1 MFGAGQRHRETG
13 RSILAWLGLLL
24 MAASFIWLQLLP
36 RTATFPP
43 ITQKGANEEPF
54 AVVVIDPGHG
64 GLDSGTMKAGMREKD
79 LTLDV
84 ARRAER
90 LLESR
95 GLVTLLTRTD
105 DSYVSLTARATLAN
119 EQPNCIF
126 ISIHFDEAGRSG
138 ATGIE
143 TYYAA
148 RQVSIPDRVTSWLPF
163 LQRTSLES
171 INAESQ
177 SLASFIQEEL
187 VLHTQALNRGTR
199 PQQFFVIANV
209 RHPAVLVEGGFLTN
223 KDDASKLATEI
234 YREQIAAAI
243 SDGVVRYRD
252 VLQQQCTPLVVN
264 LPGE

>member
-1 MFGAGQRHRETG
+1 MHREIG
-13 RSILAWLGLLL
+13 RSILGWLGLLL
-24 MAASFIWLQLLP
+24 MAASFVWLQLLP
-36 RTATFPP
+36 RLATFPDT
-43 ITQKGANEEPF
+43 TQKPASEQPF

-64 GLDSGTMKAGMREKD
+64 GLDSGTMKAGMVEKD

-90 LLESR
+90 LIQSR
-95 GLVTLLTRTD
+95 GLVTMLTRAD
-105 DSYVSLTARATLAN
+105 DSYISLSARATIAN

-126 ISIHFDEAGRSG
+126 ISIHFDEAGRPA

-148 RQVSIPDRVTSWLPF
+148 RQVSIPERLMSWLPF
-163 LQRTSLES
+163 LQKASLES
-171 INAESQ
+171 ASSESQ

-187 VLHTQALNRGTR
+187 VAHTQAMNRGTR

-223 KDDASKLATEI
+223 KEDVSKLATEN

-252 VLQQQCTPLVVN
+252 VLQQQRTPLVVN
-264 LPGE
+264 LPVDE

>member
-1 MFGAGQRHRETG
+1 MHRETG
-13 RSILAWLGLLL
+13 RSLLAWLGLLL
-24 MAASFIWLQLLP
+24 MAASFVWLQLLP
-36 RTATFPP
+36 QTATFSLS
-43 ITQKGANEEPF
+43 TQKPASEQTF

-64 GLDSGTMKAGMREKD
+64 GLDSGTMKGGMIEKD

-90 LLESR
+90 LLQSR
-95 GLVTLLTRTD
+95 GLATMLTRAD
-105 DSYVSLTARATLAN
+105 DSYVSLAARAAIAN

-126 ISIHFDEAGRSG
+126 VSIHFDEAGRPA
-138 ATGIE
+138 ATGVE

-148 RQVSIPDRVTSWLPF
+148 RQASIPERLMSWLPF
-163 LQRTSLES
+163 LQKAALES
-171 INAESQ
+171 ANSESQ

-187 VLHTQALNRGTR
+187 VAHTQAVNRGTK

-209 RHPAVLVEGGFLTN
+209 LHPSVLVEGGFLTN
-223 KDDASKLATEI
+223 KDEVTKLATEN

-252 VLQQQCTPLVVN
+252 VLQQQRTPLVVN
-264 LPGE
+264 LPGR

>member
-1 MFGAGQRHRETG
+1 MDRERG

-24 MAASFIWLQLLP
+24 MVASFVWLQLLP
-36 RTATFPP
+36 RRDTFPEP
-43 ITQKGANEEPF
+43 TQEPAREQPF

-64 GLDSGTMKAGMREKD
+64 GLDSGTMKAGMIEKD

-90 LLESR
+90 LLQSR
-95 GLVTLLTRTD
+95 GLVTLLTRAD
-105 DSYVSLTARATLAN
+105 DSYISLAARAAIAN

-126 ISIHFDEAGRSG
+126 ISIHFDEAGRSA

-148 RQVSIPDRVTSWLPF
+148 RQGSIPERLMSWLPF
-163 LQRTSLES
+163 LQKASLES
-171 INAESQ
+171 TNSESQ

-187 VLHTQALNRGTR
+187 VVHTQAVNRGTR
-199 PQQFFVIANV
+199 PEQFFVIANV

-223 KDDASKLATEI
+223 KDDVSKLGTED

-252 VLQQQCTPLVVN
+252 VLQQQRTPLVVN
-264 LPGE
+264 LPGR

>member
-1 MFGAGQRHRETG
+1 MHRETG

-24 MAASFIWLQLLP
+24 MAASFLWWQLLP
-36 RTATFPP
+36 RIATFPLT
-43 ITQKGANEEPF
+43 TQKPASEQPF
-54 AVVVIDPGHG
+54 AIVVIDPGHG
-64 GLDSGTMKAGMREKD
+64 GMDSGTLKGGMIEKD

-90 LLESR
+90 LLQAR
-95 GLVTLLTRTD
+95 GLATMLTRAD
-105 DSYVSLTARATLAN
+105 DSYVSLAARTAIAN

-126 ISIHFDEAGRSG
+126 VSIHFDEAGRPA

-148 RQVSIPDRVTSWLPF
+148 RQISIPERVMAWLPF
-163 LQRTSLES
+163 VQKASLELS
-171 INAESQ
+171 NPESQ

-187 VLHTQALNRGTR
+187 VTHTEAVNRGTR

-223 KDDASKLATEI
+223 KEDVSKLATEA

-252 VLQQQCTPLVVN
+252 VLQQQRTPLVVN
-264 LPGE
+264 LPGG

>member
-1 MFGAGQRHRETG
+1 MHRETG

-24 MAASFIWLQLLP
+24 MAASFVWLQLLP
-36 RTATFPP
+36 RTATFSLT
-43 ITQKGANEEPF
+43 TQKPASEQPF
-54 AVVVIDPGHG
+54 ALVVIDPGHG
-64 GLDSGTMKAGMREKD
+64 GLDSGTMKGGMIEKD

-90 LLESR
+90 LLQSR
-95 GLVTLLTRTD
+95 GLATMLTRAD
-105 DSYVSLTARATLAN
+105 DSYVSLVARAAIAN

-126 ISIHFDEAGRSG
+126 ISIHFDEAGRPA
-138 ATGIE
+138 ATGVE

-148 RQVSIPDRVTSWLPF
+148 RQASIPERLMSWLPF
-163 LQRTSLES
+163 LQKAALES
-171 INAESQ
+171 ANSESQ

-187 VLHTQALNRGTR
+187 VAHTQAVNRGTK

-209 RHPAVLVEGGFLTN
+209 LRPSVLVEGGFLTN
-223 KDDASKLATEI
+223 KDEVTKLATEN

-252 VLQQQCTPLVVN
+252 VLQQQRTPLVVN
-264 LPGE
+264 LPGR